1 MKDWIAEIYDNRK
14 DELDMFNF
22 HPEDEDDEKEGS
34 YIYAWYTKSESRKYF
49 YIGKGKGKRYNHIL
63 KEISDY
69 EENPRKYKGQKYKW
83 LKDEFGIECE
93 ILYEKITEA
102 ESSVLEAYTITT
114 MLEKKEPLLNVVLPA
129 VISDEESD
137 ILEYRNSYFYEK
149 NTEKFLEYY
158 R

>member
-1 MKDWIAEIYDNRK
+1 
-14 DELDMFNF
+14 
-22 HPEDEDDEKEGS
+22 
-34 YIYAWYTKSESRKYF
+34 
-49 YIGKGKGKRYNHIL
+49 
-63 KEISDY
+63 
-69 EENPRKYKGQKYKW
+69 
-83 LKDEFGIECE
+83 
-93 ILYEKITEA
+93 
-102 ESSVLEAYTITT
+102 